1 MALTDGLIG
10 CWSPGVKGSGYLLP
24 DLSTRRNHGTLSG
37 MTAADWVPSAVRG
50 QHQTCVQGD
59 ANDNVIT
66 TALRLPTSSMS
77 YGGWI
82 NPTVLTGFPNNRPFG
97 EADAGGGA
105 AGSSLLIE
113 ATGAYAVF
121 RGGTATDINAR
132 TASANPLRTWS
143 LYVVVLGSRPELYK
157 DSVLIGSSSG
167 TTIASWNN
175 GFRILADANSINF
188 GWNGLV
194 GEVCV
199 WNRPIL
205 QSEIADWFRK
215 GSGAIGRQLT
225 GQTRRPVYGAAP
237 SFRPAWALRRSQI
250 IGGGLR

>member
-59 ANDNVIT
+59 ANNNVIT

-82 NPTVLTGFPNNRPFG
+82 NPTALIGFPNNRPFG
-97 EADAGGGA
+97 EADSGGGS
-105 AGSSLLIE
+105 GSSLLIE

-132 TASANPLRTWS
+132 TASANPLETWA
-143 LYVVVLGSRPELYK
+143 LYVVVLGTRPELYK
-157 DSVLIGSSSG
+157 NGLLIGSSSG
-167 TTIASWNN
+167 TTIASRNN
-175 GFRILADANSINF
+175 GFRICVDDTNLSLGF
-188 GWNGLV
+188 NGLF

-205 QSEIADWFRK
+205 QSEIADWFRR
-215 GSGAIGRQLT
+215 GSGVIGRQLT

-237 SFRPAWALRRSQI
+237 TFRPAWALRRSQI